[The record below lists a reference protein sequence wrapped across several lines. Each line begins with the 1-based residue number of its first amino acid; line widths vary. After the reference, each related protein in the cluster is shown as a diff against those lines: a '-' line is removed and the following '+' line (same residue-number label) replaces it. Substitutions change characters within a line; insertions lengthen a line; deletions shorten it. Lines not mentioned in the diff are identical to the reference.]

1 MTVWVVGNVKSTPRD
16 AEPPV
21 TFTFTFVVVVSD
33 GDAEMVT
40 LRRVPSLVVYVV
52 CLNEKSED
60 DVPLPPPPPPS
71 RAVFT
76 AASCMVS
83 GKGVKNEVVTSA
95 TDAPII
101 KSGVLYI
108 Q

>member
-1 MTVWVVGNVKSTPRD
+1 MTVWVVGKVKSTPRD

-33 GDAEMVT
+33 GEAVMVT

-60 DVPLPPPPPPS
+60 DLPLPPPPS

-83 GKGVKNEVVTSA
+83 GKGVKNEAVTSA

-108 Q
+108 Y